1 MKALVPITI
10 TDARL
15 TSSTLPETDYGA
27 SAWNSGTSYA
37 LNAYAI
43 YQHRVYQSLQGSNL
57 NKVPDAA
64 SSSNWWNDLGPTNRW
79 AMFDHST
86 GTVSTDTAD
95 IAMVITPNAVVN
107 AVGLVGTVG
116 TEVQVTVT
124 DPTDGVVYDQ
134 TQQIESAP
142 MASWYDYFFAE
153 STFSRH
159 IYFEGLP
166 LYYAAPITVTIR
178 GSSTRSLGALLVGT
192 IHELGNAQYGVSSD
206 FKDYS
211 RKTTD
216 TFGSYE
222 FIQRGYADSNGYTLN
237 VETADLP
244 RIRALRPALRAL
256 PCMWIC
262 VDEDNLD
269 IFTTYGWFKTWK
281 VVLNW
286 PTFAVCQLDI
296 EGLA

>member
-1 MKALVPITI
+1 MKVLLPLTI

-15 TSSTLPETDYGA
+15 TSSSLPENDYGA
-27 SAWNSGTSYA
+27 SAWSSATT
-37 LNAYAI
+37 YAI
-43 YQHRVYQSLQGSNL
+43 NNYVIYLHRVYQSLQNSNL

-64 SSSNWWNDLGPTNRW
+64 TSATWWNDLGPTNRW

-86 GTVSTDTAD
+86 GTVSTATAD
-95 IAMVITPNAVVN
+95 IEVVITPNAVVN
-107 AVGLVGTVG
+107 AVGLVGAVG
-116 TEVQVTVT
+116 TEVQVEVT

-134 TQQIESAP
+134 TQLIESAP

-153 STFSRH
+153 NTYSRQ
-159 IYFEGLP
+159 IYFEDLP
-166 LYYAAPITVTIR
+166 LYYAAPITITIR
-178 GSSTRSLGALLVGT
+178 GSSTRSVGALLVGT
-192 IHELGNAQYGVSSD
+192 IHELGSAQYGVGSD

-222 FIQRGYADSNGYTLN
+222 FIQRGFADRNSYTLN
-237 VETADLP
+237 VESTDLP
-244 RIRALRPALRAL
+244 RIRSLRPTLRAL

-262 VDEDNLD
+262 TDQTDLD
-269 IFTTYGWFKTWK
+269 IFTTYGWFSNFK
-281 VVLNW
+281 VVLNF